1 MRVLFAVSE
10 CVPFIK
16 SGGLADVAGSL
27 PKELKKQ
34 GTDVAVIM
42 PKYQDIP
49 AHLLANI
56 KKRCYFFVPIGW
68 RNQYCGIEE
77 LEVDGI
83 TFYFIDNEWYFK
95 RSGLYGYGDDG
106 ERFAFFNRAVLES
119 LPYLAD
125 YPDIIHCH
133 DWHTAMIPFLLNVD
147 YKWKKEYSNI
157 KTVFTIHNL
166 QFQGILPREVLGDL
180 FNLNDYYFTA
190 VSGL

>member
-1 MRVLFAVSE
+1 MCTIYKIWRTSRCSWFSS
-10 CVPFIK
+10 K
-16 SGGLADVAGSL
+16 GT
-27 PKELKKQ
+27 KKQ

-56 KKRCYFFVPIGW
+56 KKKRYFYVPVGW

-77 LEVDGI
+77 LEVEGI

-106 ERFAFFNRAVLES
+106 ERYAFFNRAVLES
-119 LPYLAD
+119 LPYLD
-125 YPDIIHCH
+125 NYPDVIHCH

-147 YKWKKEYSNI
+147 YKWKKSTAILKLFLPYIIFSFKEYYQERFLVI
-157 KTVFTIHNL
+157 YL
-166 QFQGILPREVLGDL
+166 M
-180 FNLNDYYFTA
+180 
-190 VSGL
+190 

>member
-1 MRVLFAVSE
+1 MKVLFAVSE

-49 AHLLANI
+49 AHLLANV
-56 KKRCYFFVPIGW
+56 KKRCYFFVQVGW

-119 LPYLAD
+119 LPYLTD

-133 DWHTAMIPFLLNVD
+133 DWHTAMIPFLLDVD
-147 YKWKKEYSNI
+147 YKWKKSIAILRLYLPYIIFSFKEYCQEKFLVI
-157 KTVFTIHNL
+157 YLI
-166 QFQGILPREVLGDL
+166 
-180 FNLNDYYFTA
+180 
-190 VSGL
+190 